1 MTDEHLILVILDH
14 MVAQPSHRKLLKAIV
29 TGAAATTTVRTP
41 TTATTVGRQPPPR
54 ITTAPA
60 RSPCV
65 VRLVRVHMAGDVL
78 DVG

>member
-14 MVAQPSHRKLLKAIV
+14 MVAQPSHRKLFKAIV
-29 TGAAATTTVRTP
+29 TGAAATTTVLTP
-41 TTATTVGRQPPPR
+41 ADTTVRRRPPPR